1 MTLKKILATAA
12 VAIALVCT
20 GFSIAQAPPVENINP
35 HRNPNLAAA
44 QRLIDQA
51 FGKISDAQ
59 RANEFDMDGHAQKA
73 KELLDQ
79 AARELKAAAAIA
91 DHKK

>member
-1 MTLKKILATAA
+1 MTLKKIFATST
-12 VAIALVCT
+12 VAIALIAT
-20 GFSIAQAPPVENINP
+20 GFGIAQAPVQNINSR
-35 HRNPNLAAA
+35 RNPNLAAA
-44 QRLIDQA
+44 QHLIDQA
-51 FGKISDAQ
+51 FGKIADAQ

-79 AARELKAAAAIA
+79 ASHELKAAAEIA